1 MSGPETNLFAAL
13 SQAIADRVAAA
24 APCVA
29 GIRGGR
35 GRTYTGIL
43 WRADVVVASEQTL
56 PKEQDIKVVL
66 PGGAEAPARIAGRD
80 NGTNVAVLRLA
91 GPAAPALPKLA
102 PASRAGELALVLGW
116 DGQAG
121 AAARLAMIRTTGPAW
136 HSLAGG
142 KIDRSLRLDV
152 RLGSDE
158 GGPVLDASG
167 GLIGMSTAGPRR
179 TALVIPAETIER
191 VIGPLLAEGR
201 IPRGWLG
208 LGMQPVMIPEA
219 LQPVARHESG
229 LMVLSLAAGGPA
241 QTAGVLPGD
250 ILLEID
256 GQPLARTR
264 AIAASLGPER
274 IGHAIALQVLR
285 GGAVAA
291 VTVIVGT
298 RPD

>member
-1 MSGPETNLFAAL
+1 MSAPEPNLFAAL
-13 SQAIADRVAAA
+13 SRAIANHVAAG

-29 GIRGGR
+29 GIRSAR
-35 GRTYTGIL
+35 DRTYSGIL
-43 WRADVVVASEQTL
+43 WRADVVVTSEQTL
-56 PKEQDIKVVL
+56 QKEQNVKVLL
-66 PGGAEAPARIAGRD
+66 PGGKEAEAQIAGRD

-91 GPAAPALPKLA
+91 SPAAAALPKLSL
-102 PASRAGELALVLGW
+102 ASRAGGLALVLGW

-121 AAARLAMIRTTGPAW
+121 AAARLAMIRSAGPAW

-167 GLIGMSTAGPRR
+167 ALIGMSTAGPRR

-191 VIGPLLAEGR
+191 VINPLLSQGR

-208 LGMQPVMIPEA
+208 LGMQPVMIPDTLRQA
-219 LQPVARHESG
+219 AGHESG

-241 QTAGVLPGD
+241 QAAGILPGD

-256 GQPLARTR
+256 GQPIARTR

-274 IGHAIALQVLR
+274 VGQTITLRVLR
-285 GGAVAA
+285 GGATTAIPA
-291 VTVIVGT
+291 NVGT